1 MCRQASGA
9 VVCLAPGRTAVLIIP
24 ATGVLFSQVAYKPQ
38 QLWQISNA
46 SKKNVGGAGGPSR
59 RSIHALSK

>member
-1 MCRQASGA
+1 
-9 VVCLAPGRTAVLIIP
+9 VLNVP